1 MMDPNQLIIGAVR
14 IGCNGR
20 DIGFSTDDGYSINP
34 ASTVQTFRGAQS
46 PLKVHAHRSEIDWSL
61 SVTVAQISQENL
73 IEFLDLDTSPS
84 GGKIDLKF
92 RIRPTVKT
100 FTLTGAAPNGGT
112 RTWTVQGI
120 VESVGEIVG
129 NNKDYQT
136 LPLTIA
142 LIGDIENNTLG
153 TVVDTATSGTVP
165 AVSSYQT
172 VAGSTET
179 TITTGATSVNVGV
192 SIQATFNI
200 PVRPDQLSDKKFI
213 LKENDSAVKIA
224 CKIEHG
230 STAGAPDYTKVKLTP
245 LASLTAST
253 EYEFIIVDG
262 VLSNDGVPST
272 TLGQVRFTT
281 AS

>member
-1 MMDPNQLIIGAVR
+1 MLNPNQLIIGAVR

-34 ASTVQTFRGAQS
+34 ASTLQTFRGAQS
-46 PLKVHAHRSEIDWSL
+46 PLKVHAHRSEIDWTL

-73 IEFLDLDTSPS
+73 IEFLDLDTTPA

-92 RIRPTVKT
+92 RIRPTLKT

-142 LIGDIENNTLG
+142 LIGDVENNTLG

-165 AVSSYQT
+165 EVVSYQT

-179 TITTGATSVNVGV
+179 TITTGATAVNTGV
-192 SIQATFNI
+192 AIQATFNI
-200 PVRPDQLSDKKFI
+200 AIRPDQLSDKKIF

-224 CKIEHG
+224 CRVEHG
-230 STAGAPDYTKVKLTP
+230 VTAGSPDYKKIKLTP
-245 LASLTAST
+245 IAALTAST
-253 EYEFIIVDG
+253 EYELLVVDG
-262 VLSNDGVPST
+262 ILSNDGVPSIAM
-272 TLGQVRFTT
+272 GQVRFTT
-281 AS
+281 AA